1 MTERRRF
8 PRPWTVEDGPA
19 CLTVVDANGQKLAYV
34 YYEGEGG
41 RRAAAKLLTY
51 DEARRIAANIAKLP
65 DLLQRP
71 SVRTKYPNMRKWDE
85 MTDRQKI
92 VLFRDAA
99 ERLRAKPTARVGFMT
114 AEEWADAFDDHA
126 DQIEVGDLD
135 EESPEQAA
143 AETEA
148 AKQVIE
154 LLKRYDAGSLGAL
167 FKRFER

>member
-1 MTERRRF
+1 VGEREIAVQEQATSRARGVKIF
-8 PRPWTVEDGPA
+8 LFQCIEKP
-19 CLTVVDANGQKLAYV
+19 DATRCPVSVPNA
-34 YYEGEGG
+34 
-41 RRAAAKLLTY
+41 R
-51 DEARRIAANIAKLP
+51 DEARRRAANIAKLP

-99 ERLRAKPTARVGFMT
+99 ERLRAKPTARVRFMT

-126 DQIEVGDLD
+126 DQIEAGDLD

-154 LLKRYDAGSLGAL
+154 LLERYDAGSLGAL